1 MAVTA
6 NTNETY
12 DVTTIRED
20 LSEAMAS
27 ISPTETIFMS
37 TIGSRNVDNTYFEW
51 SEVDLAA
58 TTANRQIEGDVG
70 LSNTA
75 PTNAVRKGGYTQIS
89 AKVVEVSSTN
99 QAVNGVAN
107 AQTVAKQVAYKLSEL
122 KRDMEAMLLANVAAS
137 AGASGT
143 ARQTAGLPAYLT
155 SNVSRGS
162 GGANGTTSGTGEAG
176 FVNAAATDGTLRA
189 LTEALLKTVIAS
201 CWDAGAQPTV
211 VLCGS
216 AQKQKMSTFTGN
228 ATRYKE
234 AEDSKL
240 NAAID
245 GGDIAKGLQE
255 AGTKARTEQ
264 LNISKERARVI
275 GESRARDIDI
285 GLKIS
290 NIDAA
295 LRKSDQITLS
305 GWLDLFADNPE
316 LIDAIRDADDPVDEI
331 ITILD
336 RLGVNTENMKRAKDN
351 QDKNE

>member
-20 LSEAMAS
+20 LSQAMAS

-58 TTANRQIEGDVG
+58 TSANRQIEGDVG

-155 SNVSRGS
+155 SNVSRGT
-162 GGANGTTSGTGEAG
+162 GGANGTTSGSGESG

-245 GGDIAKGLQE
+245 VYISDFGELQIVPSRHMRVRTVSSVDYTISENWSVRAPPNKLRVRTSGNFAKG
-255 AGTKARTEQ
+255 TWCCCRCKR
-264 LNISKERARVI
+264 IIIK
-275 GESRARDIDI
+275 SRGAEMP
-285 GLKIS
+285 LY
-290 NIDAA
+290 
-295 LRKSDQITLS
+295 LR
-305 GWLDLFADNPE
+305 
-316 LIDAIRDADDPVDEI
+316 R
-331 ITILD
+331 IL
-336 RLGVNTENMKRAKDN
+336 
-351 QDKNE
+351 

>member
-27 ISPTETIFMS
+27 ISPTETLLMS

-58 TTANRQIEGDVG
+58 TGANRQIEGDVG

-122 KRDMEAMLLANVAAS
+122 KRDMEAMMLDNVAAN

-155 SNVSRGS
+155 TNVSRGGG
-162 GGANGTTSGTGEAG
+162 GGANGTTSGAGTSG
-176 FVNAAATDGTLRA
+176 FVNAGATDGTLRPI
-189 LTEALLKTVIAS
+189 TEALLKGVIAD
-201 CWDAGAQPTV
+201 CWNSGATPKIV
-211 VLCGS
+211 MCGS
-216 AQKQKMSTFTGN
+216 AQKQKISTFTGN
-228 ATRYKE
+228 ATRFKE

-245 GGDIAKGLQE
+245 VYVSDFGEVQIVPNRHMRSRTVSSVAYTPDVLVLDPSYAEVAYLQTAKQEALAKTGLSERRLISCEYGLQVTSE
-255 AGTKARTEQ
+255 KAHG
-264 LNISKERARVI
+264 IVA
-275 GESRARDIDI
+275 DINA
-285 GLKIS
+285 S
-290 NIDAA
+290 
-295 LRKSDQITLS
+295 
-305 GWLDLFADNPE
+305 
-316 LIDAIRDADDPVDEI
+316 
-331 ITILD
+331 
-336 RLGVNTENMKRAKDN
+336 
-351 QDKNE
+351 

>member
-27 ISPTETIFMS
+27 ITPTETILMS
-37 TIGSRNVDNTYFEW
+37 SIGTRNVDNTYFEW

-58 TTANRQIEGDVG
+58 TGANRRIEGDVLG
-70 LSNTA
+70 NDVA
-75 PTNAVRKGGYTQIS
+75 TNAIRKGGYTQIS

-122 KRDMEAMLLANVAAS
+122 KRDMEAMLLANVAAN

-143 ARQTAGLPAYLT
+143 ARATAGLPAYLT
-155 SNVSRGS
+155 SNVSRGGS
-162 GGANGTTSGTGEAG
+162 GANGTTSGSGESG
-176 FVNAAATDGTLRA
+176 FVNAAATDGTLRPI
-189 LTEALLKTVIAS
+189 TEALLKTVIAS
-201 CWDAGAQPTV
+201 CWNSGATPKV
-211 VLCGS
+211 VMCGS
-216 AQKQKMSTFTGN
+216 VQKQKISTFTGN

-245 GGDIAKGLQE
+245 VYISDFGEVQIVPNRHMRVRTVSSVDYTPDVLVLDPSYAEVAYLQTAKQEPLAKTGLSERRLISCEYGLQVTSQI
-255 AGTKARTEQ
+255 AHGIVA
-264 LNISKERARVI
+264 
-275 GESRARDIDI
+275 DINA
-285 GLKIS
+285 S
-290 NIDAA
+290 
-295 LRKSDQITLS
+295 
-305 GWLDLFADNPE
+305 
-316 LIDAIRDADDPVDEI
+316 
-331 ITILD
+331 
-336 RLGVNTENMKRAKDN
+336 
-351 QDKNE
+351 